1 MNDRT
6 IGYDCVTQPIQQ
18 RMLIQYNYPNLNHIE
33 FYTGP
38 NTGLCQEYIVA
49 VWHIK
54 PKPVAVVDTIEDFA
68 WGDFVVL
75 PEL

>member
-6 IGYDCVTQPIQQ
+6 IGYDCVSLPIQQ
-18 RMLIQYNYPNLNHIE
+18 RMLIQSNYTNLNHIE

-38 NTGLCQEYIVA
+38 NAGLCQEHIVA

-54 PKPVAVVDTIEDFA
+54 PKPVSTVDTNEEFA
-68 WGDFVVL
+68 L
-75 PEL
+75 